1 MKVSR
6 EEVVGRERG
15 RVEREGK
22 EVLGLVRCC
31 FLPFFSVFL
40 SFFVS

>member
-6 EEVVGRERG
+6 EEVVGTERG

-22 EVLGLVRCC
+22 EVLGLVRFCRL
-31 FLPFFSVFL
+31 FPLFL
-40 SFFVS
+40 SFGVS